1 MLFKPHFLF
10 WIFVLLW
17 SAIGQAQIT
26 SNTSAQKSIS
36 RLDTL
41 EIRAKIIRVIDGDT
55 AEMMYHDLFLKVRL
69 DHIDA
74 PEIRGGQAYGR
85 AAGQYL
91 RRRIEGEEVL
101 LKGQRKLDGFGRF
114 LATVYTLEGLNINKE
129 MVKNGYAWHFSQYS
143 KDTTYRDL
151 EAQAKQ
157 HKRGLWKEKSPVA
170 PWTFRKR

>member
-1 MLFKPHFLF
+1 MLFKSHFLF
-10 WIFVLLW
+10 LMGTLLW
-17 SAIGQAQIT
+17 GTFGQAQIT
-26 SNTSAQKSIS
+26 NTSTQKPIS

-55 AEMMYHDLFLKVRL
+55 AEMMYHDVFLKVRL

-91 RRRIEGEEVL
+91 RKYIEGKEVL

-114 LATVYTLEGLNINKE
+114 LATVYTLEGLNVNKE
-129 MVKNGYAWHFSQYS
+129 MVKNGYAWHYARYS
-143 KDTTYRDL
+143 KDTSYKDL
-151 EAQAKQ
+151 EVEAKQ
-157 HKRGLWKEKSPVA
+157 YRRGLWREKSPIA
-170 PWTFRKR
+170 PWEFRKR